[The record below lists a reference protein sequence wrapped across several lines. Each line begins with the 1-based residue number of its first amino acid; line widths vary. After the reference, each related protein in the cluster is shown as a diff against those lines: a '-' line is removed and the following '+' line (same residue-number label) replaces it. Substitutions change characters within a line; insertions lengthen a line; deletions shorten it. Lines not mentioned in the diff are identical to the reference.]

1 MRISKIR
8 RFFAAE
14 LRSVLVDGEQVVVY
28 IVIGKSVANHSVK
41 LFTLALFS

>member
-14 LRSVLVDGEQVVVY
+14 LRNVLVDGKHVAVY
-28 IVIGKSVANHSVK
+28 IVVGKSVAHHSVK